1 MKKSTRNF
9 MVLGGIA
16 LFFIGFCVGIFATM
30 VPLAEVAIWVDR
42 TGRMLWATG
51 IMVVGLAYTL
61 APRDMPSLSIPS
73 VILPPILV
81 FLAGCGFILLS
92 SFLVCSLAREILASL

>member
-1 MKKSTRNF
+1 

-16 LFFIGFCVGIFATM
+16 LIFIGFCTIAVETM
-30 VPLAEVAIWVDR
+30 IPFPDVVIWINR
-42 TGRMLWATG
+42 IGRMLWAIG
-51 IMVVGLAYTL
+51 IMVVGLACTL
-61 APRDMPSLSIPS
+61 EPRDMPSLSIPS
-73 VILPPILV
+73 VILPSILV